1 MATDLSSIWLQ
12 TANPTSTNPSA
23 VSRRE
28 QESRSQEIDWDD
40 ESGYQTSELDDDEED
55 DISLGQ
61 LTSLLVPILI
71 PLVARAIG
79 RYVTLRLLKVHVFGI
94 KNTFFLSSLFKMHNL
109 TTTSRRT
116 FSTTRRVLGNYWD
129 TLALDE
135 KERSLLAQQKH
146 QQNRSTKPNQP
157 SLFQSPSSLAH
168 LPSPPTNARLSARTF
183 IHNSLYNP
191 NYGYFSKNA
200 RIFSLQ
206 SEQGVEF
213 PKLRDNLAFMN
224 HVADLYEDFEKEGEL
239 DETMRQVWHTPTE
252 LFKPHYGNA
261 LANYI
266 IKQHNKS
273 ETPAKPLK
281 IYEIGAG
288 NGTLARNILDFIQ
301 SRHPD
306 LYART
311 EYTIIEISSKLAEGQ
326 TRRLQSG
333 NEVVAKLG
341 TGKRAHNV
349 KIVNQSIFEYEGVV
363 RDPCFVIAMEVI
375 DNFSHDVVRYTTDTG
390 TPVQGIVLVD
400 EDGDY
405 QEAFEPVSDPLIQ
418 RYLTLRDSWS
428 KGKRPAVLAHPA
440 WRSIRNMLPFSSNLT
455 EREFLPTM
463 NMLFLEKLHKNFPNH
478 RLLLSDFDYL
488 PDTVQG
494 HTAPVVQTRYKGTM
508 VPCSTYLVQPGWFDI
523 FFPTNF
529 EDMAKMYKSVSGRD
543 AVVITQRDFLVENV
557 VDVEGVRTGSGEV
570 PMFDFYKNFKF
581 IVS

>member
-1 MATDLSSIWLQ
+1 
-12 TANPTSTNPSA
+12 
-23 VSRRE
+23 
-28 QESRSQEIDWDD
+28 
-40 ESGYQTSELDDDEED
+40 
-55 DISLGQ
+55 
-61 LTSLLVPILI
+61 
-71 PLVARAIG
+71 
-79 RYVTLRLLKVHVFGI
+79 
-94 KNTFFLSSLFKMHNL
+94 
-109 TTTSRRT
+109 
-116 FSTTRRVLGNYWD
+116 
-129 TLALDE
+129 
-135 KERSLLAQQKH
+135 
-146 QQNRSTKPNQP
+146 
-157 SLFQSPSSLAH
+157 
-168 LPSPPTNARLSARTF
+168 
-183 IHNSLYNP
+183 
-191 NYGYFSKNA
+191 
-200 RIFSLQ
+200 
-206 SEQGVEF
+206 
-213 PKLRDNLAFMN
+213 MN

-266 IKQHNKS
+266 IKQHNTS

-375 DNFSHDVVRYTTDTG
+375 DNFSHDVIRYTTDTG

-428 KGKRPAVLAHPA
+428 KGKRPVVLAHPA

-543 AVVITQRDFLVENV
+543 AVVVTQRDFLVENV